1 MSEMTKPKIL
11 PTKEIKKDSPPRF
24 DNNDKPS
31 TEKMLSDTDVMAVA
45 FESLRLSGCI
55 R

>member
-24 DNNDKPS
+24 NNHDS
-31 TEKMLSDTDVMAVA
+31 LSAGKKLDDSKVMAVA
-45 FESLRLSGCI
+45 FESLKLSGCI